1 MKGVGIGAIFFTV
14 LYGLTMVASLVGN
27 TLLMYIVCKR
37 PEVRS
42 LNSFM
47 FVNMAVADLLVT
59 TVMMPWSIAFFY
71 TQGTWGI
78 TGIFGEIT
86 CRMFVYVGHVN
97 LAASILCLVVMAVDR
112 YYAIISPLN
121 RDHLWFRNAKIVTP
135 VIWSVALTLVSMTLV
150 FYDLDEDNNC
160 LYDFYIFGSDY
171 GTKLRQFYF
180 LFMFVIIY
188 FIPLVIISVLYA
200 KIAYKVWFHR
210 TPGHPVSESQQ
221 RREVITKKKVVRM
234 LIVIAAT
241 FAVCWLPADV
251 LHIIRAIAGW
261 DIDVALNVQYALF
274 WCAHA
279 NSAINPWLYLRLSGN
294 IKSAFSNMLSEGFR
308 RETKGRSQ
316 RTSQYALDT
325 MDRKQEE
332 EVPL

>member
-14 LYGLTMVASLVGN
+14 LYGLTIVASIVGN
-27 TLLMYIVCKR
+27 TLLVYIVCKR

-59 TVMMPWSIAFFY
+59 AVIMPWSIAFFY
-71 TQGTWGI
+71 SLSAWAI

-86 CRMFVYVGHVN
+86 CRMFVYIGHVN

-135 VIWSVALTLVSMTLV
+135 VIWFVAMVLVSMTVV
-150 FYDLDEDNNC
+150 FFDLDEDNYC
-160 LYDFYIFGSDY
+160 LFDFYVFGSDY
-171 GTKLRQFYF
+171 GVRLRQFYF
-180 LFMFVIIY
+180 WLMFVIY
-188 FIPLVIISVLYA
+188 FIPLVIISALYA

-221 RREVITKKKVVRM
+221 RREVITRRKVVRM

-241 FAVCWLPADV
+241 FAVCWLPAEV

-261 DIDVALNVQYALF
+261 DIDVPLNVEYAVF

-279 NSAINPWLYLRLSGN
+279 NSAINPWLYLTLSGN
-294 IKSAFSNMLSEGFR
+294 IKSAFSKMVSQGFR

-316 RTSQYALDT
+316 RTSQYAIDT

>member
-14 LYGLTMVASLVGN
+14 LYGLTIVESIVGN
-27 TLLMYIVCKR
+27 TLLVYIVCKR

-59 TVMMPWSIAFFY
+59 TVIMPWSIAFFY
-71 TQGTWGI
+71 TQSAWAI

-86 CRMFVYVGHVN
+86 CRMFVYIGHVN

-135 VIWSVALTLVSMTLV
+135 VIWFVAMVLVSMTVV
-150 FYDLDEDNNC
+150 FFDLDEDNYC
-160 LYDFYIFGSDY
+160 LFDFYVFGSDY
-171 GTKLRQFYF
+171 GVRLRQFYF
-180 LFMFVIIY
+180 WLMFVIY
-188 FIPLVIISVLYA
+188 FIPLVIISALYA

-221 RREVITKKKVVRM
+221 RREVITRRKVVRM

-241 FAVCWLPADV
+241 FAVCWLPAEV

-261 DIDVALNVQYALF
+261 DIDVPLNVEYAVF

-279 NSAINPWLYLRLSGN
+279 NSAINPWLYLTLSGN
-294 IKSAFSNMLSEGFR
+294 IKSAFSKMVSQGFR

-316 RTSQYALDT
+316 RTSQYAIDT